1 MKRNIIYLVGALLS
15 SAILT
20 FSCADDDVP
29 SYSDLSVDK
38 NDLFIKIENPTA
50 EVNITNGNGNYKVTV
65 ADDNI
70 ASAQIDGNKI
80 IVTGLKNGTT
90 TATVMDWTKHSSVI
104 NIKVKEDFELKTD
117 KEEITLFL
125 DDEKLSTTLVNIV
138 SGNGDY
144 KVETSNEEVA
154 TAEMNDKGQI
164 LITAVSSDFCDVI
177 LTDADGNKAT
187 VKVGVCA
194 EHLVIEDI
202 MGKACIKDQTM
213 DITITTGNGEYSVVS
228 ENPEIATA
236 EMVDGVIRVTG
247 VAKGETNITV
257 TDRMKQT
264 ATVKVKVSGGF
275 EIEVSHID
283 TVYII
288 GDYKREQSIPII
300 DGSGDYTIDAGSSI
314 DCKLSDDKTKF
325 IVKGIDKKMARNQT
339 IKITD
344 KVFNTD
350 KTITVDWVD
359 YDFWNDYGIARY
371 YIEGKFAIVNASDLQ
386 DDSNNNRVRMRVG
399 DGRTWVISG
408 KGKVKNGYLVG
419 FSNENGYEPGIKDP
433 NNLVLAKITGTGAD
447 GAVIKITELEIVKRV
462 IDPDRG
468 ENDGK
473 YWIRF
478 KEANRDE
485 WSYMIAYP

>member
-20 FSCADDDVP
+20 LSCSDDDTP
-29 SYSDLSVDK
+29 TYSDISVDK
-38 NDLFIKIENPTA
+38 TDLFIKIENPTT
-50 EVNITNGNGNYKVTV
+50 EVNIISGNGNYKVTV

-90 TATVMDWTKHSSVI
+90 TATVIDWTKHSSVI

-117 KEEITLFL
+117 KEEVTLFL
-125 DDEKLSTTLVNIV
+125 DEEKLSTTLVNIV

-144 KVETSNEEVA
+144 KVESSNEEVA

-177 LTDADGNKAT
+177 LTDADGNKET

-264 ATVKVKVSGGF
+264 ATVNVKVSNGFVLETTQIDILWIGEEQRITIVDGGGNYTITSSSSITCTLS
-275 EIEVSHID
+275 EDKSEL
-283 TVYII
+283 II
-288 GDYKREQSIPII
+288 NGKEKQMALNQSISITDNVFNKTI
-300 DGSGDYTIDAGSSI
+300 EIKVNRVEYHFEEYINARWYVQGSFQMGIEMSTISTNGEREHIKVGSSTFGWGSSKKPANGYHI
-314 DCKLSDDKTKF
+314 SFEGGRGVGKKTNPSQL
-325 IVKGIDKKMARNQT
+325 VKINNVAGESNICP
-339 IKITD
+339 ITD
-344 KVFNTD
+344 
-350 KTITVDWVD
+350 
-359 YDFWNDYGIARY
+359 
-371 YIEGKFAIVNASDLQ
+371 
-386 DDSNNNRVRMRVG
+386 
-399 DGRTWVISG
+399 
-408 KGKVKNGYLVG
+408 
-419 FSNENGYEPGIKDP
+419 
-433 NNLVLAKITGTGAD
+433 
-447 GAVIKITELEIVKRV
+447 LEIVKR
-462 IDPDRG
+462 
-468 ENDGK
+468 EYTNDSDEANGK
-473 YWIRF
+473 GKFWIRF
-478 KEANRDE
+478 KEEGRE
-485 WSYMIAYP
+485 EYSYIITWF

>member
-20 FSCADDDVP
+20 FSCSDDDVP

-38 NDLFIKIENPTA
+38 TDLFIKIENPTA

-117 KEEITLFL
+117 KEEVTLFL
-125 DDEKLSTTLVNIV
+125 DEEKLSTTLVNIV

-144 KVETSNEEVA
+144 KVESSNEEVA

-177 LTDADGNKAT
+177 LTDADGNKTT
-187 VKVGVCA
+187 VKVGVCV

-236 EMVDGVIRVTG
+236 EMVDGVIRVSG
-247 VAKGETNITV
+247 VAKGETNIIV

-264 ATVKVKVSGGF
+264 ATVNVKVSNGFVLETTQIDNLWIGEEQRIAIVDGGGNYTITSSSSITCTLS
-275 EIEVSHID
+275 EDKSEL
-283 TVYII
+283 II
-288 GDYKREQSIPII
+288 NGKEKQMALNQSI
-300 DGSGDYTIDAGSSI
+300 S
-314 DCKLSDDKTKF
+314 
-325 IVKGIDKKMARNQT
+325 
-339 IKITD
+339 ITD
-344 KVFNTD
+344 NVFN
-350 KTITVDWVD
+350 KTIEIKVNRVEYHFEEYINARWYVQGS
-359 YDFWNDYGIARY
+359 FQMGIEMSTISTDGEREHIKVGTTKWIGKPANGY
-371 YIEGKFAIVNASDLQ
+371 HISFEGGRGVGKKTNPSQLVKI
-386 DDSNNNRVRMRVG
+386 NNRAAE
-399 DGRTWVISG
+399 
-408 KGKVKNGYLVG
+408 
-419 FSNENGYEPGIKDP
+419 SNICP
-433 NNLVLAKITGTGAD
+433 ITD
-447 GAVIKITELEIVKRV
+447 LEIVKR
-462 IDPDRG
+462 
-468 ENDGK
+468 EYTNDSDEANGK
-473 YWIRF
+473 GKFWIRF
-478 KEANRDE
+478 KEEGRE
-485 WSYMIAYP
+485 EYSYIITWF